1 MDYEVRFSRIF
12 VYKRKRLQAR
22 LASLFLYS
30 GLREFVEGECKLA
43 LLMSCGILMNDTASS
58 SLVNTLNCNLVCLG
72 SSSLITRLNSSI
84 ELLDDS
90 LHLGASNLV
99 LESLLLNN
107 KNTLLC
113 GLNVCQQIHLPI
125 FMYPLR
131 LRGYATNTSQLNI
144 IPQIFPDCN
153 RFQENILT
161 FLKFFCEIYFCLIAA
176 IRSGSGVTYAV

>member
-1 MDYEVRFSRIF
+1 VGCEKRFSRIF

-99 LESLLLNN
+99 LKSLLLDY

-125 FMYPLR
+125 FVYPLR

-144 IPQIFPDCN
+144 IPQKLPNCN
-153 RFQENILT
+153 RFCKNNLV
-161 FLKFFCEIYFCLIAA
+161 FFKYFFAKITSDASPLSF
-176 IRSGSGVTYAV
+176 RDRG